1 MHQFS
6 TLIENSLIGLAPLVA
21 STGEAD
27 VPIWYDLPLWSFVIF
42 LVLVFVL
49 WKFAGEAIAG
59 GLDNREKSIAESIA
73 AAERS
78 QQEAK
83 RMLAEYEGKLAGAA
97 AQVQAL
103 LDEARRDAEHTR
115 QEILAEAKLG
125 AEAERNRALREIAL
139 ATDGALKQLA
149 EASADVTVAMAGRVV
164 RSQLSPADH
173 IRLVQEAMTRFP
185 RDGSNN

>member
-1 MHQFS
+1 MLQLSNLFEKPI
-6 TLIENSLIGLAPLVA
+6 LGLVPLLA
-21 STGEAD
+21 SAGEAQ
-27 VPIWYDLPLWSFVIF
+27 VPIWYDLPFWSLVIF

-49 WKFAGEAIAG
+49 WKFAGEAIAN

-78 QQEAK
+78 QQGAK
-83 RMLAEYEGKLAGAA
+83 RMLTEYEAKLAGAA

-115 QEILAEAKLG
+115 QEILAEAKLS
-125 AEAERNRALREIAL
+125 AEAERNRALREIAT

-149 EASADVTVAMAGRVV
+149 EASADMAVAIAGRVV

-173 IRLVQEAMTRFP
+173 TRLVQEAMTRFP
-185 RDGSNN
+185 QNGLNN